1 MKHKFTISLRTSY
14 FYQERTKNEYQK
26 AIQKTMDSPWNNHE

>member
-14 FYQERTKNEYQK
+14 FYQEKAKDKHQK
-26 AIQKTMDSPWNNHE
+26 AIKKQWIRPGTPMN